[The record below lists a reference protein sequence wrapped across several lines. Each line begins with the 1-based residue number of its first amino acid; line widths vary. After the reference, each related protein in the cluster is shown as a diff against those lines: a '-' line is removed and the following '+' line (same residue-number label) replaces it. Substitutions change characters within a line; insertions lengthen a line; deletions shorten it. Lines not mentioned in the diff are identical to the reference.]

1 MPFLYSR
8 KLYSTPIVSL
18 HCHRPPLPVGVLKGQ
33 FLSQLDFQLD
43 FLTSAL
49 KRLDFQ
55 LDFSSK
61 IGSQLD
67 FQLDFSA
74 KILNRLDFRLDF

>member
-1 MPFLYSR
+1 MDCSDDPYGTIGLKYFSISWDRL
-8 KLYSTPIVSL
+8 
-18 HCHRPPLPVGVLKGQ
+18 GVLKGQ

-74 KILNRLDFRLDF
+74 KILN